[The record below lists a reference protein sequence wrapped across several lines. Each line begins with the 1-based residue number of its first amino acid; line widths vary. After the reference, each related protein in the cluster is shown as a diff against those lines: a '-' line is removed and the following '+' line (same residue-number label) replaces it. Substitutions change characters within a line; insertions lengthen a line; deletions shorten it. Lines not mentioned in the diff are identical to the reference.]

1 MVAHLVADTRLT
13 EFWALVD
20 SVGSF
25 GELADDARSEP
36 LMGDRLTRPMPHARN
51 ALNDSL
57 KGLAASLGRLFRHR
71 KARVEL
77 ARAAA
82 DRQAGHRSKAR
93 FALRIPKL

>member
-57 KGLAASLGRLFRHR
+57 KGLAASLGRLFIDST
-71 KARVEL
+71 L
-77 ARAAA
+77 ASQGQSRAG
-82 DRQAGHRSKAR
+82 RCRPAGRAPLKSEVC
-93 FALRIPKL
+93 FEDS